1 MTPYDVGDL
10 GGETLSTFDSAVGY
24 IDNAIPSNVL
34 RLRVDA
40 AYRDNRATRAE
51 FFYARGAPF
60 GPGLPKPE
68 SNDDYQEISAYL
80 EGKVRDNLS
89 VFIEAPW
96 RFLNPTINENQQGF
110 GDLSTGFK
118 WAFVLSENQVTS
130 FQFRVYTPTGDST
143 RGLGTNHVS
152 LEPALLFYNRVS
164 DRWRIESELRLWI
177 PAGGTSFAGNVFRY
191 GTGFSYGER
200 RAHDWWLTPVVE
212 FVGWTVL
219 NGAEATTVVA
229 PIIVEHAAGD
239 TIINGKFGLRVGFG
253 ERFDIYSGYGRAL
266 TGEVWYK
273 DIWRTELRWAF

>member
-24 IDNAIPSNVL
+24 IDNAIPSNVV

-40 AYRDNRATRAE
+40 AYRNNRATRAE

-60 GPGLPKPE
+60 GPGLPRPE
-68 SNDDYQEISAYL
+68 STDDYQEISAYL
-80 EGKVRDNLS
+80 EGKVRDDLS

-96 RFLNPTINENQQGF
+96 RFLNPTINENQEGF
-110 GDLSTGFK
+110 GDLNTGFK
-118 WAFVLSENQVTS
+118 WAFLSSEDQVTS
-130 FQFRVYTPTGDST
+130 FQFRVYAPTGDST

-152 LEPALLFYNRVS
+152 LEPGLLCFNRLS
-164 DRWRIESELRLWI
+164 DRLRLESELRLWI
-177 PAGGTSFAGNVFRY
+177 PAGGTSFAGTILRY
-191 GTGFSYGER
+191 GAGFSYGER
-200 RAHDWWLTPVVE
+200 RAHDWWFTPVVE
-212 FVGWTVL
+212 FVGWTVF
-219 NGAEATTVVA
+219 NGAEATTFTP

-253 ERFDIYSGYGRAL
+253 DRFDIYSGYGRAL

-273 DIWRTELRWAF
+273 DIWRSELRWAF